1 MDIIEDMLEK
11 LLDIQKSY
19 QDLESQ
25 NIRLTSEINV
35 LRQQMEH
42 TKAREQGYLEQL
54 KSLSNTIQELESD
67 RRSILLASKKQMVE
81 PGMAEK
87 TIKGRTYY
95 INDDNEVF
103 ERLYDG
109 SVGNKVGDL
118 KSREGKLIVCWI

>member
-1 MDIIEDMLEK
+1 MDLIEEMLER
-11 LLDIQKSY
+11 LLSIQKSY

-25 NIRLTSEINV
+25 NIRLVSEINV

-42 TKAREQGYLEQL
+42 TKAREQGYIEQL

-67 RRSILLASKKQMVE
+67 RRNILLKKQN

-95 INDDNEVF
+95 VNDENEVF

-109 SVGNKVGDL
+109 GAGNKVGDI
-118 KSREGKLIVCWI
+118 KMRDGKTIVCWI